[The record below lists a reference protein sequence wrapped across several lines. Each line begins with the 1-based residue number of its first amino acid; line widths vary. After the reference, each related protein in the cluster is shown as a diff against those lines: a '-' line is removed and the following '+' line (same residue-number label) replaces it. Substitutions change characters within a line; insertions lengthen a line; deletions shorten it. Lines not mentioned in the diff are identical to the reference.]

1 MRYCGRDF
9 TQNEIEHIR
18 HLIAEKPP
26 KMRIEISRDVC
37 RDFKWYKH
45 DGGLKDMS
53 CRVALLRMEKDGLI
67 KLPPPNRPNGNGK
80 RRIKFTSA
88 TNPGPPISLSVGK
101 LPDLKIEIV
110 GSTGESRLWNEYIHR
125 YHYLGYTP
133 LPGAQLRYIVSSQ
146 NNVLALLG
154 FGASAW
160 KIGPRDKFIG
170 WTIKE
175 RTRNLHLIINNA
187 RFLILPWI
195 TSKNLASK
203 ILSWVS
209 RRIQNDWLQRY
220 NYKPVLLET
229 FVECQRFIGT
239 CYKAANWTKVGV
251 TQGRGKLD
259 EKKAYAL
266 PVKDIFLYPINKKFR
281 QILAS

>member
-9 TQNEIEHIR
+9 ARNEIEHIR
-18 HLIAEKPP
+18 HLISEKPP
-26 KMRIEISRDVC
+26 KTRVEISRAV
-37 RDFKWYKH
+37 RGDFKWYKH

-67 KLPPPNRPNGNGK
+67 KLPPPQRSNGNGK
-80 RRIKFTSA
+80 KRIKFTST
-88 TNPGPPISLSVGK
+88 TNPQSSIALSAGK

-110 GSTGESRLWNEYIHR
+110 SSTKESKLWNEYIHR

-133 LPGAQLRYIVSSQ
+133 LPGARLRYIVYSK
-146 NNVLALLG
+146 NNVLAFPG

-160 KIGPRDKFIG
+160 KVAPRDKFIG
-170 WTIKE
+170 WTTKQ
-175 RTRNLHLIINNA
+175 RTSNLHLIINNA

-203 ILSWVS
+203 ILSLIS
-209 RRIQNDWLQRY
+209 KRITNDWKQRY

-229 FVECQRFIGT
+229 FVECRRFQGT
-239 CYKAANWTKVGV
+239 CYKAANWIKVGV
-251 TQGRGKLD
+251 TKGRGKLD
-259 EKKAYAL
+259 EKREHVL
-266 PVKDIFLYPINKKFR
+266 PVKDIFLYSVNRKFR
-281 QILAS
+281 EILNS

>member
-9 TQNEIEHIR
+9 IQSEIEHIR
-18 HLIAEKPP
+18 HLIDEKPP
-26 KMRIEISRDVC
+26 KMRVEISRAVC

-67 KLPPPNRPNGNGK
+67 KLPPPKKPNGNGK
-80 RRIKFTSA
+80 RRIKFTST
-88 TNPGPPISLSVGK
+88 TNPQPSISLSVGK
-101 LPDLKIEIV
+101 LPDLKIELV
-110 GSTGESRLWNEYIHR
+110 GSAKESKLWNEYIHR

-133 LPGAQLRYIVSSQ
+133 LPGAQLRYIVYSK
-146 NNVLALLG
+146 NDVLALLG

-160 KIGPRDKFIG
+160 KVAPRDKFIG
-170 WTIKE
+170 WTIKQ
-175 RTRNLHLIINNA
+175 RTSSLHLIINNS

-203 ILSWVS
+203 TLSLVS
-209 RRIQNDWLQRY
+209 KRIADDWKRRY
-220 NYKPVLLET
+220 NYRPVLLET
-229 FVECQRFIGT
+229 FVERQRFKGT
-239 CYKAANWTKVGV
+239 CYKAANWTNVGV
-251 TQGRGKLD
+251 TKGRGKLD
-259 EKKAYAL
+259 VKNEFAL

-281 QILAS
+281 EVLTS